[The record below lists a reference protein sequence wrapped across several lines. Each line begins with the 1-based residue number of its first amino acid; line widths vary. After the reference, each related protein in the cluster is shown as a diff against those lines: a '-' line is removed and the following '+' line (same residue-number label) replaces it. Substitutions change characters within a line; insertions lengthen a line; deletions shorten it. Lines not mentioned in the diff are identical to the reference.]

1 MRLLFPSRSLPSRLV
16 AAALTLLTGLA
27 LAAPG
32 HACDKDKSAS
42 ASTASATGA
51 ASCPAMARCPM
62 SGAQGANGATAVT
75 ADLKGA
81 HSSSGCCG
89 SPKSTAAVASARMAK
104 SNCPMTA
111 ACPPGMC
118 NGAGAATTA
127 SSVHRTRPHDA
138 ATATRRSAAT
148 ARTASIK
155 SKPAHKAKAKA
166 KPAAGATAAA
176 VTPGTAGMVAV
187 IDPVTG
193 GVVAATKEQLAAFA
207 ASPKSNGGVT
217 TMAAR
222 PADPEIVQLPDGT
235 LMARLP
241 ERLMMNAVAH
251 RDANGKITFT
261 CGTDPAATAPVQ
273 ESAAPST
280 WEVK

>member
-1 MRLLFPSRSLPSRLV
+1 MRLMSPSRPQPSRLV

-42 ASTASATGA
+42 ASTASTVSTASSAGVS
-51 ASCPAMARCPM
+51 SCPAMARCPM
-62 SGAQGANGATAVT
+62 SGATGATAVT
-75 ADLKGA
+75 ADLKAA

-89 SPKSTAAVASARMAK
+89 MSKSTAA
-104 SNCPMTA
+104 C
-111 ACPPGMC
+111 
-118 NGAGAATTA
+118 
-127 SSVHRTRPHDA
+127 PHDA
-138 ATATRRSAAT
+138 ATATRRSSAT
-148 ARTASIK
+148 ARTASMK
-155 SKPAHKAKAKA
+155 GKAALKAKAKVKA
-166 KPAAGATAAA
+166 KAEPAAGATAAA

-207 ASPKSNGGVT
+207 ASSKSAGGVT

-222 PADPEIVQLPDGT
+222 PVDPEIVQLPDGT

-241 ERLMMNAVAH
+241 ERLTMNAVAH
-251 RDANGKITFT
+251 RDANGKVTFT
-261 CGTDPAATAPVQ
+261 CGNDPALTAPAPAT
-273 ESAAPST
+273 EAPST